1 MIFKEKSWGFTKPEN
16 FFQVPWNFAA
26 MPKSH
31 YCEWRLMVLS
41 PCCHHH
47 LSFG

>member
-1 MIFKEKSWGFTKPEN
+1 MIFKDKSWQLTEPEKI
-16 FFQVPWNFAA
+16 FRVPWNFTG